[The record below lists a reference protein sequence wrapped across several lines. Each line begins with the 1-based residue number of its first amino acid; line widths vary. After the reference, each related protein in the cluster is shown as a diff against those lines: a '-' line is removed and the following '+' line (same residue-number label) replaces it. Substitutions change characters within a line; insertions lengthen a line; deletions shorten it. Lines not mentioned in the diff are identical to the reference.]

1 MVGVGRGG
9 KEVGYEVRCAVKG
22 LRGALY
28 CYCRNTE
35 ESKYIGVLG
44 RVWLGQVRQVRRLRL
59 SMRRIS
65 TLPSA

>member
-1 MVGVGRGG
+1 MVGVGREWKGS
-9 KEVGYEVRCAVKG
+9 GYEVRCAVKG

-28 CYCRNTE
+28 CYFRDTE
-35 ESKYIGVLG
+35 ESVLG

-59 SMRRIS
+59 SMRKIF